1 VDTAPGTE
9 SIAGVNPVQLVF
21 SVGENMMRSL
31 YTGSFEFLVGVA
43 LASGLVA
50 SIYVLGFSLAPYMQ
64 H

>member
-1 VDTAPGTE
+1 
-9 SIAGVNPVQLVF
+9 
-21 SVGENMMRSL
+21 MMRSL

-50 SIYVLGFSLAPYMQ
+50 SIYVLGFSLAPFTQ